1 MNNLTKQDLRER
13 ILTLLRNQEEEERLT
28 KSLSVKDKLFNMDD
42 FQKANT
48 VLFYASFDGEVDTF
62 EMIKQAIQSGKSVA
76 LPRIES
82 AQKRM
87 VPTLWEQNDPLEDGP
102 YGIKQPKEKGSSRL
116 TQDAL
121 DAIIVPGVAFDR
133 NRHRLGRGGGYYDR
147 FLAAAPKEVPTFG
160 LAFDFQ
166 CVDVIPELSDHDV
179 ALSYVVTN

>member
-102 YGIKQPKEKGSSRL
+102 YEI
-116 TQDAL
+116 
-121 DAIIVPGVAFDR
+121 
-133 NRHRLGRGGGYYDR
+133 GR
-147 FLAAAPKEVPTFG
+147 AHV
-160 LAFDFQ
+160 
-166 CVDVIPELSDHDV
+166 
-179 ALSYVVTN
+179 